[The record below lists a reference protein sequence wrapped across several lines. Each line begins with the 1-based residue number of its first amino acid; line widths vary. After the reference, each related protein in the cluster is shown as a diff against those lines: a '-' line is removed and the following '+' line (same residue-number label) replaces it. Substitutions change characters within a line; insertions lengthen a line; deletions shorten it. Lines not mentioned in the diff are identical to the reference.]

1 MAYQMKTNKKKN
13 GNKKSNGNGKK
24 LTKAQESL
32 PKFIKDKIKKKG
44 QV

>member
-1 MAYQMKTNKKKN
+1 MAYQMKTNKKNN
-13 GNKKSNGNGKK
+13 GNKKSNSNGKK

-44 QV
+44 

>member
-13 GNKKSNGNGKK
+13 GSKKSNGNGNGKK
-24 LTKAQESL
+24 LSKAQESL

-44 QV
+44 